1 MSLQSA
7 LNAQG
12 PHRRS
17 AWFDHQKRGER
28 AITDF
33 SCLVP
38 FGQSQVPRSFCLGA
52 VRAFQTGE
60 GEPVKEASSLHQPP
74 PESLRNT
81 TYTWSPPAVRVEK
94 QDLEFG
100 MQAEHSKLPS
110 VQSLPLKIAALLTCE
125 IQPQKLPSVLEE

>member
-1 MSLQSA
+1 ML
-7 LNAQG
+7 
-12 PHRRS
+12 
-17 AWFDHQKRGER
+17 K
-28 AITDF
+28 
-33 SCLVP
+33 VP
-38 FGQSQVPRSFCLGA
+38 IEEAHGLIIRNEVKGQLLIFPASFHLAKVPRSFCLGA

-125 IQPQKLPSVLEE
+125 IQPQKLPSVPEE